1 MDETITADGRCA
13 RDRACVFAVI
23 DRLLSIADRDRFVA
37 YLEQE
42 ANDCDAAVERLQAD
56 KRDHGGLLRRLR
68 GDAAALRWVAGLLL
82 ESENFGEEQA
92 QDSQGRKTRRP
103 AARSRQSA

>member
-13 RDRACVFAVI
+13 RDRACGFAVI

-42 ANDCDAAVERLQAD
+42 AKDCDAAVERLQAD

-68 GDAAALRWVAGLLL
+68 GDAAALLVAGLLL